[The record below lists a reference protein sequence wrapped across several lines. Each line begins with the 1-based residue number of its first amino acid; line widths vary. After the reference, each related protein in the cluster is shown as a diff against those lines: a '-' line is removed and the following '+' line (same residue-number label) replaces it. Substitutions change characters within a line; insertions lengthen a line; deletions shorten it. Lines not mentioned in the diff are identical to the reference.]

1 MPNYVVCICS
11 TLVGIICPQNLGK
24 AKALV
29 ALAAMAPLVVPLF
42 DHINIVKPLF
52 SNLISKIGMYS
63 PDPCPR
69 ICPRSNMK
77 AVGFFPALT
86 GTAVGQDL
94 FGPGKILILA
104 LKSSLSSQISP

>member
-86 GTAVGQDL
+86 GTAVGKDL
-94 FGPGKILILA
+94 FGPGKI
-104 LKSSLSSQISP
+104 